1 MENTESENLNVVR
14 TNKERIML
22 SSKCAFCNSKKS
34 KFIRKQEAERLF
46 SIIGEIL
53 VLGEIV
59 I

>member
-34 KFIRKQEAERLF
+34 KFIRKQEAEGLF